1 MGYDLGTIVVKLGS
15 ETPITSMDRSG
26 TVLWAKNNEIQ
37 TVSLR
42 GSGAHAAG
50 GERFDL
56 MPKEL
61 GSCENYT
68 HRLLHNSN
76 GRFVAVCGTKSTSS
90 TPPGAV
96 QQRL

>member
-42 GSGAHAAG
+42 FQSTTA
-50 GERFDL
+50 
-56 MPKEL
+56 
-61 GSCENYT
+61 
-68 HRLLHNSN
+68 N
-76 GRFVAVCGTKSTSS
+76 GRGGGASCILPVAYT
-90 TPPGAV
+90 
-96 QQRL
+96 